1 MGHECLAVVAG
12 GSAVA
17 TPRVLDAIE
26 AGRGAVAAD
35 IDGNGYPDGLA
46 GNDIPLGSRL
56 IMIADTYDAICSER
70 PYRKALPSEAALEII
85 QKGAGTQFD
94 PNLVPIFEST
104 YKEFPCATTTSSLP
118 Q

>member
-1 MGHECLAVVAG
+1 
-12 GSAVA
+12 
-17 TPRVLDAIE
+17 
-26 AGRGAVAAD
+26 
-35 IDGNGYPDGLA
+35 A